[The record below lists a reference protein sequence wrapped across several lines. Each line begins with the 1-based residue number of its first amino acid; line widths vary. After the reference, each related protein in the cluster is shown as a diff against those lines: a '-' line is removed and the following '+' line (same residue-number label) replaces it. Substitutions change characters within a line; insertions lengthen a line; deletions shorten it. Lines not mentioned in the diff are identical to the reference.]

1 MRWPVGASVGYCWNS
16 VCCVLDLVAIN
27 GNLLNLEINRVGDLG
42 VLGSDISF

>member
-1 MRWPVGASVGYCWNS
+1 